1 MGSRRTLILIA
12 AVAVGALAAF
22 AIFNYVGGIEDR
34 ANEDARRVRVVKITD
49 TIPQGLTGQ
58 EALDRGLLDLDAA
71 IAQEFFPPNAIL
83 DVNTILTSVAVS
95 DLAQNSVL
103 VEGMF
108 VQAQNTQITNARRI
122 ATGNVAI
129 TISVDDVRGVAGL
142 IVPGDYVNMMAIP
155 SSSIC
160 AGEPTAGEGAPEAPG
175 GTVNPADLVVFCN
188 PARMVYQG
196 VRVLF
201 VDRSPIP
208 LPGEQ
213 VVNDDPNNPAA
224 AANTGL
230 LTLSVPPDAARVIA
244 SVGNDQ
250 WYLTLLP
257 TDYDPAALP
266 AFDPLTPTLPG
277 EDPAVLTPYGP
288 DGFQDDT
295 P

>member
-12 AVAVGALAAF
+12 AIAVGALAAF

-34 ANEDARRVRVVKITD
+34 ANDNARRVRVIQIEEGG
-49 TIPQGLTGQ
+49 IPRGLTGQ
-58 EALDRGLLDLDAA
+58 EALDQGLLDLDAA
-71 IAQEFFPPNAIL
+71 IASEFFPSNAVT
-83 DVNTILTSVAVS
+83 DVETILAKQAVT
-95 DLAQNSVL
+95 DLAPNSVL

-108 VQAQNTQITNARRI
+108 VDPVNTRITAARRI
-122 ATGNVAI
+122 PTTHVAI
-129 TISVDDVRGVAGL
+129 TISVDNIRGVAGL
-142 IVPGDYVNMMAIP
+142 VVPGDYVNMMAL
-155 SSSIC
+155 
-160 AGEPTAGEGAPEAPG
+160 AGDNLCGDAAAAPAEGEATDGSLGA
-175 GTVNPADLVVFCN
+175 TTLFCT

-213 VVNDDPNNPAA
+213 AAANADGTTPA

-230 LTLSVPPDAARVIA
+230 LTLSVPPAAAQIIA
-244 SVGNDQ
+244 SVGTDQ

-257 TDYDPAALP
+257 EDYTPAVLP
-266 AFDPLTPTLPG
+266 AFDPNTSTLPG
-277 EDPAVLTPYGP
+277 EDSSALTPYGP
-288 DGFQDDT
+288 EGFSEGDT